1 LRVGF
6 TLPVL
11 EKLIEESSIEQVDLL
26 ATKLPG

>member
-11 EKLIEESSIEQVDLL
+11 EKLIEEPSIEQVDLL